1 MKVILASGSPR
12 RKELL
17 KMVVPEF
24 EIIVSGAEECMEDN
38 LSPEEQATNLSYLK
52 AKNVFDETKGD
63 RIVIGSDTIVVKN
76 GKLYGKPSS
85 KENAKQM
92 IKELLDGDRTHYVI
106 TGLSIIVQKNEEIK
120 EFNIFDKVKV
130 YFTNITDSEIEK
142 WIDSG
147 EAMDKAGAYAIQGEF
162 GVFVDKIE
170 GNYSTVVGLPIHKVY
185 DIIKITYKG
194 ESLWRQ
200 VEK

>member
-1 MKVILASGSPR
+1 MKVILASGSLR

-24 EIIVSGAEECMEDN
+24 EIKVSGAEEKIEEG
-38 LSPEEQATNLSYLK
+38 LTPEEQATTLSHLK

-76 GKLYGKPSS
+76 EKIYGKPSN

-92 IKELLDGDRTHYVI
+92 IKELLDGDKTHYVV
-106 TGLSIIVQKNEEIK
+106 TGLSIIVEKNGECRQY
-120 EFNIFDKVKV
+120 NTFDKVKV
-130 YFTNITDSEIEK
+130 YFTDITDSEIEK

-147 EAMDKAGAYAIQGEF
+147 NAMDKAGAYAIQGEF
-162 GVFVDKIE
+162 GVFVEKIE
-170 GNYSTVVGLPIHKVY
+170 GNYSTVVGFPIHKVY
-185 DIIKITYKG
+185 EIIKEYI
-194 ESLWRQ
+194 
-200 VEK
+200 

>member
-24 EIIVSGAEECMEDN
+24 EIIVSGAEEN
-38 LSPEEQATNLSYLK
+38 LVEGLTSEEQATTLSYLK
-52 AKNVFDETKGD
+52 AKNVFDESKGD

-76 GKLYGKPSS
+76 GKIYGKPST
-85 KENAKQM
+85 KEEAKLM
-92 IKELLDGDRTHYVI
+92 IKELLQGDKTHYVI
-106 TGLSIIVQKNEEIK
+106 TGLSIIVQKNG
-120 EFNIFDKVKV
+120 EFNEYKTFDKVKV
-130 YFTNITDSEIEK
+130 FLTDITEAEIDK

-147 EAMDKAGAYAIQGEF
+147 EAMDKAGAYAIQGGF

-185 DIIKITYKG
+185 DIIKEYI
-194 ESLWRQ
+194 
-200 VEK
+200 

>member
-24 EIIVSGAEECMEDN
+24 EIKVSGAEEKLEEGLNPED
-38 LSPEEQATNLSYLK
+38 QATTLSYLK
-52 AKNVFDETKGD
+52 AKNVFNETKGD

-76 GKLYGKPSS
+76 GKIYGKPSN
-85 KENAKQM
+85 KENAKKM
-92 IKELLDGDRTHYVI
+92 IKELLDGDKTHYVI
-106 TGLSIIVQKNEEIK
+106 TGLSIIVEKNGECK
-120 EFNIFDKVKV
+120 QYNTFDKVKV
-130 YFTNITDSEIEK
+130 YFTDITDSEIEK

-147 EAMDKAGAYAIQGEF
+147 NAMDKAGAYAIQGEF

-170 GNYSTVVGLPIHKVY
+170 GNYSTVVGFPIHKVY
-185 DIIKITYKG
+185 EILKEYI
-194 ESLWRQ
+194 
-200 VEK
+200 

>member
-1 MKVILASGSPR
+1 MKIILASGSPR

-24 EIIVSGAEECMEDN
+24 EIKVSGEEEK
-38 LSPEEQATNLSYLK
+38 LEEGLTPEEQTTKLSYLK
-52 AKNVFDETKGD
+52 AKNVFNETKGD
-63 RIVIGSDTIVVKN
+63 RIVIGSDTIVVKD
-76 GKLYGKPSS
+76 GKIYGKPST

-92 IKELLDGDRTHYVI
+92 IKDLLAGDKIHYVI

-120 EFNIFDKVKV
+120 EFNTFDKVKV
-130 YFTNITDSEIEK
+130 YFTDITDTEIEK

-147 EAMDKAGAYAIQGEF
+147 NAMDKAGAYAIQGEF

-170 GNYSTVVGLPIHKVY
+170 GNYSTVVGLPIHIVY
-185 DIIKITYKG
+185 DIIKNYI
-194 ESLWRQ
+194 
-200 VEK
+200 

>member
-1 MKVILASGSPR
+1 MI
-12 RKELL
+12 
-17 KMVVPEF
+17 
-24 EIIVSGAEECMEDN
+24 
-38 LSPEEQATNLSYLK
+38 
-52 AKNVFDETKGD
+52 DETKGD

-76 GKLYGKPSS
+76 GKIYGKPST
-85 KENAKQM
+85 KENAKKM
-92 IKELLDGDRTHYVI
+92 IKDLLAGDKTHYVI

-185 DIIKITYKG
+185 DIIKNYI
-194 ESLWRQ
+194 
-200 VEK
+200 

>member
-24 EIIVSGAEECMEDN
+24 EIIVSDAEEKLTEEMM
-38 LSPEEQATNLSYLK
+38 PEEQATQLSYLK
-52 AKNVFDETKGD
+52 AKNVFNETKGE

-76 GKLYGKPSS
+76 GKIYGKPST

-106 TGLSIIVQKNEEIK
+106 TGLSIIVEKNGECK
-120 EFNIFDKVKV
+120 EYNIYDKVKV
-130 YFTNITDSEIEK
+130 YFTEITDIEIEK
-142 WIDSG
+142 WIESG
-147 EAMDKAGAYAIQGEF
+147 EAMDKAGAYAIQGKF
-162 GVFVDKIE
+162 GVYVDKIE

-185 DIIKITYKG
+185 EILKQYI
-194 ESLWRQ
+194 
-200 VEK
+200 